1 MHTVCGKRADRFN
14 QRRIRTQSELF
25 PFGRF
30 YVGKRVR
37 SVARPLRNA
46 TANNNQKSIR
56 SHYMKLF
63 RLIAGVLLAG
73 SMSIAAADLEPWT
86 DYDLSEGVSNV
97 TTVKVDSNRIDT
109 YLEGLSKTWAPS
121 NEVAMELGQIESYA
135 IYVSE
140 LPNGGDFNVVLVV
153 RMKDASALQPTK
165 ERYEAFMKAW
175 GEENQAMNDKIVPT
189 YPGIRTIVG
198 EYLLREVT
206 LK

>member
-1 MHTVCGKRADRFN
+1 
-14 QRRIRTQSELF
+14 
-25 PFGRF
+25 
-30 YVGKRVR
+30 
-37 SVARPLRNA
+37 
-46 TANNNQKSIR
+46 
-56 SHYMKLF
+56 MKLF

-109 YLEGLSKTWAPS
+109 YLEGLSKTWAPA
-121 NEVAMELGQIESYA
+121 NEVAMKLGQIESYS

-153 RMKDASALQPTK
+153 NMKDASALQPTK

>member
-1 MHTVCGKRADRFN
+1 
-14 QRRIRTQSELF
+14 
-25 PFGRF
+25 
-30 YVGKRVR
+30 
-37 SVARPLRNA
+37 
-46 TANNNQKSIR
+46 
-56 SHYMKLF
+56 MKLF
-63 RLIAGVLLAG
+63 RLITGVLLAG

-121 NEVAMELGQIESYA
+121 NEVAMELGQIESYS

-140 LPNGGDFNVVLVV
+140 LPNGGDFNVILVV
-153 RMKDASALQPTK
+153 NMKDASALQPTK

-175 GEENQAMNDKIVPT
+175 GEENQAMNEKIVPT

-198 EYLLREVT
+198 EYLVREVT
-206 LK
+206 FK

>member
-1 MHTVCGKRADRFN
+1 
-14 QRRIRTQSELF
+14 
-25 PFGRF
+25 
-30 YVGKRVR
+30 
-37 SVARPLRNA
+37 
-46 TANNNQKSIR
+46 
-56 SHYMKLF
+56 MKLF

-109 YLEGLSKTWAPS
+109 YLEGLSKTWAPA
-121 NEVAMELGQIESYA
+121 NEVAMKLGQIESYS

-153 RMKDASALQPTK
+153 NMKDASALQPTK
-165 ERYEAFMKAW
+165 ERYDAFMKAW
-175 GEENQAMNDKIVPT
+175 GEENQAVNDEIVPT

-198 EYLLREVT
+198 EYLVREV
-206 LK
+206 KFK